1 MAPLVAHSPIHA
13 NLLFKLL
20 PNGWIASKLI
30 LHEAHVGRSIG
41 EIVPHAL
48 PSGVTTPSLEQRIGN
63 RNSPSWDNTLR
74 P

>member
-1 MAPLVAHSPIHA
+1 MVAHNPIRT
-13 NLLFKLL
+13 NLSFKLK

-48 PSGVTTPSLEQRIGN
+48 PSGVTTPSLEQRIGS